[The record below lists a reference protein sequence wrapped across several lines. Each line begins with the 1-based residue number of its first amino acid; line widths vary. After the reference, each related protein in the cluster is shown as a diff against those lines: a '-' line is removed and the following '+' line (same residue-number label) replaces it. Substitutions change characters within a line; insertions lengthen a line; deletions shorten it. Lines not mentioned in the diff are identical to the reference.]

1 MRYLPAMLLIAA
13 TLSAATPIVAAESV
27 AADDVAAGKAL
38 YRRLCASCHG
48 VDGRGDGP
56 VAPALG
62 ERPTDLTTIAR
73 EHDGTFSALAV
84 ATAIDGTT
92 MPRAHGVS
100 DMPVWGEVLAG
111 PDADDAGVAKARDAI
126 LLLTDYLRSIQR
138 P

>member
-1 MRYLPAMLLIAA
+1 MMLLAA
-13 TLSAATPIVAAESV
+13 ALLPVSQSG
-27 AADDVAAGKAL
+27 AADDAAAGRAL

-73 EHDGTFSALAV
+73 DHDGMFPALGI

-100 DMPVWGEVLAG
+100 DMPVWGEVLQG
-111 PDADDAGVAKARDAI
+111 SAKPEDGAAQARDAI
-126 LLLTDYLRSIQR
+126 LLLTDYVRSLQR

>member
-1 MRYLPAMLLIAA
+1 MRYLPAMLLVAA
-13 TLSAATPIVAAESV
+13 TLSPGAPTE
-27 AADDVAAGKAL
+27 AADDAAGRTL

-48 VDGRGDGP
+48 IDGRGDGP

-62 ERPTDLTTIAR
+62 ERPADLTTIAR
-73 EHDGTFSALAV
+73 DNDGMFPALGV

-111 PDADDAGVAKARDAI
+111 PAPDATDAAKARDAI
-126 LLLTDYLRSIQR
+126 LLLTDYLRTIQR